1 MQRQTRRIGQKLQR
15 NSGSDLIRFH
25 WSDTL
30 SRTDIYP
37 ADALIMAPLS
47 GFTDAAYRRSLYRHG
62 CKFAFTEMV
71 DVSAMAYKTESSFF
85 MLKRS
90 GEDTFLGCQLVG
102 SSVEHT
108 KIAMQELKAYD
119 FDLIDLNLGCPVPK
133 VAKKGAGAALGRNFE
148 LAKAIFSVIAE
159 NAKCPV
165 TAKLRI
171 VDAED
176 VEPTLKLVKMLE
188 DSGAS
193 AVTIHGRI
201 KEAFYSGPVNFE
213 QIRLCRESLSIPVI
227 ANGGVMNLDNCLEIK
242 EKTGCDKVMLARGA
256 MGNPWLFD
264 ELQNPQNFQE
274 PDVFELAEEIRLH
287 ITDTCGLYGENQG
300 MKLSRKIVHDYLK
313 GRGYKSSYRAEAS
326 QMAQLTDLHNLLDKL
341 CAEYGKSS

>member
-1 MQRQTRRIGQKLQR
+1 MSRIE
-15 NSGSDLIRFH
+15 
-25 WSDTL
+25 
-30 SRTDIYP
+30 IYP
-37 ADALIMAPLS
+37 ENALVMAPLS

-71 DVSAMAYKTESSFF
+71 DVSAMAYRTQSSFF
-85 MLKRS
+85 MLERS

-102 SSVEHT
+102 SSVEHA

-148 LAKAIFSVIAE
+148 LAKAMFSVIAE

-171 VDAED
+171 VDADD
-176 VEPTLKLVKMLE
+176 VEPTVKLVKMLE
-188 DSGAS
+188 DCGAC

-201 KEAFYSGPVNFE
+201 KEAFYSGAVNFE
-213 QIRLCRESLSIPVI
+213 QIRICKEALNIPVI
-227 ANGGVMNLDNCLEIK
+227 ANGGVMNFDSYSELK
-242 EKTGCDKVMLARGA
+242 EKSTCDKIMLARGA

-264 ELQNPQNFQE
+264 ELQNHETFKQPN
-274 PDVFELAEEIRLH
+274 VFELSEEIRLH
-287 ITDTCGLYGENQG
+287 ITDTCELYGENHG

-326 QMAQLTDLHNLLDKL
+326 QISQLTDLHNLLKKL
-341 CAEYGKSS
+341 CAEYGISS

>member
-1 MQRQTRRIGQKLQR
+1 MSRIE
-15 NSGSDLIRFH
+15 
-25 WSDTL
+25 
-30 SRTDIYP
+30 IYP
-37 ADALIMAPLS
+37 GNALVMAPLS

-62 CKFAFTEMV
+62 CKFAVSEMV
-71 DVSAMAYKTESSFF
+71 DVSAMAYRTQSSFF
-85 MLKRS
+85 MLERS
-90 GEDTFLGCQLVG
+90 KEDKFLGCQLVG
-102 SSVEHT
+102 SSVEHA

-119 FDLIDLNLGCPVPK
+119 FDVIDLNLGCPVPK

-148 LAKAIFSVIAE
+148 LAKAIFSVIAD

-171 VDAED
+171 VDADD

-188 DSGAS
+188 DCGAS
-193 AVTIHGRI
+193 AITIHGRI

-213 QIRLCRESLSIPVI
+213 QIRLCRETLSIPVI
-227 ANGGVMNLDNCLEIK
+227 ANGGIMNFDNYSEIR
-242 EKTGCDKVMLARGA
+242 EQTGCDKVMLARGA

-264 ELQNPQNFQE
+264 ELQNNKTFE
-274 PDVFELAEEIRLH
+274 RPDVFELAEEIRLH
-287 ITDTCGLYGENQG
+287 ITDTCNLYGENQG

-326 QMAQLTDLHNLLDKL
+326 QMAKLEDLHNLLKKL
-341 CAEYGKSS
+341 CDEYRNKP

>member
-1 MQRQTRRIGQKLQR
+1 MSRIE
-15 NSGSDLIRFH
+15 
-25 WSDTL
+25 
-30 SRTDIYP
+30 IYP
-37 ADALIMAPLS
+37 GNTLIMAPLS

-71 DVSAMAYKTESSFF
+71 DVSAMAYRTQSSFF

-90 GEDTFLGCQLVG
+90 EEDKFLGCQLVG
-102 SSVEHT
+102 SSVEHA

-119 FDLIDLNLGCPVPK
+119 FDVIDLNLGCPVPK

-148 LAKAIFSVIAE
+148 LAKAIFSVIAD

-171 VDAED
+171 VDADD

-188 DSGAS
+188 DCGAS
-193 AVTIHGRI
+193 AITIHGRI
-201 KEAFYSGPVNFE
+201 KEAFYSGPVDFE
-213 QIRLCRESLSIPVI
+213 QIRLCRETLSIPVI
-227 ANGGVMNLDNCLEIK
+227 ANGGVMNFDNYSEIR
-242 EKTGCDKVMLARGA
+242 EQTGCDKVMLARGA

-264 ELQNPQNFQE
+264 ELQNNKTFE
-274 PDVFELAEEIRLH
+274 RPDVFELAEEIRLH
-287 ITDTCGLYGENQG
+287 ITDTCNLYGEAQG

-313 GRGYKSSYRAEAS
+313 GRGFKSSYRAEAS
-326 QMAQLTDLHNLLDKL
+326 QMAQLEDLHNLLKKL
-341 CAEYGKSS
+341 CDEYGNKP

>member
-1 MQRQTRRIGQKLQR
+1 
-15 NSGSDLIRFH
+15 
-25 WSDTL
+25 
-30 SRTDIYP
+30 
-37 ADALIMAPLS
+37 MAPLS
-47 GFTDAAYRRSLYRHG
+47 GFTDTAYRRSLYRHG

-71 DVSAMAYKTESSFF
+71 DVSAMAYKTQSSFF
-85 MLKRS
+85 MLERS
-90 GEDTFLGCQLVG
+90 KEDTFLGCQLVG
-102 SSVEHT
+102 SSVEHA

-148 LAKAIFSVIAE
+148 LAKAMFSVIAE

-171 VDAED
+171 VDAND

-188 DSGAS
+188 EYGAS
-193 AVTIHGRI
+193 AITIHGRI

-213 QIRLCRESLSIPVI
+213 QIRQCRETLKIPVI
-227 ANGGVMNLDNCLEIK
+227 ANGGVMNFENYSEIR
-242 EKTGCDKVMLARGA
+242 EKTTCDKVMLARGA

-264 ELQNPQNFQE
+264 ELQNHETFRNPT
-274 PDVFELAEEIRLH
+274 VTELAEEIRLH
-287 ITDTCGLYGENQG
+287 ITDTCNLYGENQG

-313 GRGYKSSYRAEAS
+313 GRGFKSSYRAEAS
-326 QMAQLTDLHNLLDKL
+326 HMAQLGDLHILLDKL
-341 CAEYGKSS
+341 CAEYGNLT

>member
-1 MQRQTRRIGQKLQR
+1 M
-15 NSGSDLIRFH
+15 
-25 WSDTL
+25 TL

-37 ADALIMAPLS
+37 ENALIMAPLS
-47 GFTDAAYRRSLYRHG
+47 GFTDAAYRRSMYRHG

-71 DVSAMAYKTESSFF
+71 DVSAMAYKTKSSFF
-85 MLKRS
+85 MLERS
-90 GEDTFLGCQLVG
+90 KEDAFLGCQLVG
-102 SSVEHT
+102 SSVEHA

-119 FDLIDLNLGCPVPK
+119 FDVIDLNLGCPVPK
-133 VAKKGAGAALGRNFE
+133 VAKKGAGATLGRNFE
-148 LAKAIFSVIAE
+148 LAKAMFNIIAE

-171 VDAED
+171 VDAEN

-193 AVTIHGRI
+193 AITIHGRI

-213 QIRLCRESLSIPVI
+213 QIRLCRETLSIPVI
-227 ANGGVMNLDNCLEIK
+227 ANGGVMNFDNYSEIR
-242 EKTGCDKVMLARGA
+242 EQTGCSKVMLARGA
-256 MGNPWLFD
+256 MGNPWLFN
-264 ELQNPQNFQE
+264 ELQNHEKFRN

-287 ITDTCGLYGENQG
+287 IIDTCLLYGENHG

-313 GRGYKSSYRAEAS
+313 GRGFKSSYRAEAS
-326 QMAQLTDLHNLLDKL
+326 QMAQLADLYTLLDKL
-341 CAEYGKSS
+341 CIEYGNQP